1 MVFSNAIISDAFNN
15 LSDLF
20 SCFIN
25 LFSFK
30 VAKKPADK
38 DHPYG
43 HERIEYIAG
52 MIISFII
59 IVIAIFI
66 GYEAIVNLINKKNDL
81 KFSYIIFIILLI
93 SIIFKILLGL
103 FYFKISKII
112 NSVSL
117 KAAMF
122 DSFNDVFS
130 TLAVFISYLIQ
141 FIFKDLWFIDNSM
154 SLIVGI
160 FILYNGMKMLKESGS
175 FLLGEKINK
184 EILSNIK
191 MMFYLLKVS

>member
-1 MVFSNAIISDAFNN
+1 
-15 LSDLF
+15 
-20 SCFIN
+20 
-25 LFSFK
+25 
-30 VAKKPADK
+30 
-38 DHPYG
+38 
-43 HERIEYIAG
+43 